1 MTRNRIMSLGVFH
14 EEWYR
19 IYVRNEEETMKV
31 LITGGYGFIGSHIAD
46 RFFKEGYEIYIID
59 NLSTGN
65 KDNVAIKHRGYV
77 LDVKD
82 TQCEEIFRA
91 YRFDAVVHLAAQVS
105 VSKSVVNP
113 HLDTESNI
121 LGLVNMLDLSAKY
134 GVKRFIYASSA
145 AVYGLDE
152 AIPHQENKAVDPI
165 APYGISKYVNE
176 IYANKWNELYDLS
189 TVGFRFSNV
198 YGPRQSS
205 SGEGGVVSIFINNL
219 LNNKPLKLYG
229 DGEQTRDFIYVEDVA
244 DAIFRSVNSSITGLY
259 NLSTNQAGSVN
270 ELINHLSAFEP
281 NAKVQKNPSREQ
293 DIKHSRLDNSAIMR
307 DLDWA
312 PLYSFAEGLER
323 TYSYFANERS
333 KAEVAATTAVKLKQS
348 KARPKVMKWLM
359 PTLENIVA
367 FALTAW
373 LSLSLID
380 SMYGIIDVKLFYIT
394 IIGILYGNRQALIS
408 VVLSIG
414 LLTYQEME
422 AGRDLLSLTYD
433 TDFFFRIAIYLFIGL
448 VVGYAIER
456 KNVRIAQQEQKVA
469 EATDRY
475 DFLENI
481 YKEVRD
487 VKDELQLRILNSGDS
502 YGKIYHATKELESLE
517 PEVVFNSAVNVV
529 KSIMRVEK
537 VTIYRVNKY
546 ESYLRLLASSGYNAN
561 ELQKSLRVADFPHL
575 KQVLE
580 SGQIY
585 INKEL
590 AANVPLMI
598 APIYHR
604 NHVAAVI
611 AIDGMKFESF
621 SLYHQ
626 NLFQI
631 TTNLIASALSKAF
644 TFIDATENDRYI
656 DGTAVLQPTIFNEI
670 LHSKNEIKHQH
681 QVPYLLLTSDLSN
694 ISLKEA
700 SQFIS
705 PLLRE
710 TDYLGVNSER
720 QLQVLL
726 SNTSEQDIDAIMSRL
741 SHPEISFTVLSEG

>member
-1 MTRNRIMSLGVFH
+1 
-14 EEWYR
+14 
-19 IYVRNEEETMKV
+19 MKV

-46 RFFKEGYEIYIID
+46 RFHKEGYEIYIID

-65 KDNVAIKHRGYV
+65 KANVQVKHRGYV

-82 TQCEEIFRA
+82 PKCEEIFRA
-91 YRFDAVVHLAAQVS
+91 YRFDAVVHMAAQVS
-105 VSKSVVNP
+105 VSKSLVNP
-113 HLDTESNI
+113 HLDTEANV

-152 AIPHQENKAVDPI
+152 QVPHQENKAVDPI

-176 IYANKWNELYDLS
+176 IYAKKWQELYDLS
-189 TVGFRFSNV
+189 TIGFRFSNV
-198 YGPRQSS
+198 YGPRQNSG
-205 SGEGGVVSIFINNL
+205 GEGGVVSIFINDL
-219 LNNKPLKLYG
+219 LDNKPLKLYG

-244 DAIFRSVNSSITGLY
+244 DAVFRSVNATVTGLY
-259 NLSTNQAGSVN
+259 NLSTNQSSSVN
-270 ELINHLSAFEP
+270 DLIEYLSQLQP
-281 NAKVQKNPSREQ
+281 DLKVQKNPPRDQ
-293 DIKHSRLDNSAIMR
+293 DIKHSRLDNAAVMR

-312 PLYSFAEGLER
+312 PLYSFKEGLER
-323 TYSYFANERS
+323 TYAYFAGQRAQ
-333 KAEVAATTAVKLKQS
+333 AEVAVSAAATAELNQS
-348 KARPKVMKWLM
+348 KARLRQRRKWLL
-359 PTLENIVA
+359 PTLENFAA
-367 FALTAW
+367 FILTAW
-373 LSLSLID
+373 LSLSLVD
-380 SMYGIIDVKLFYIT
+380 NMYGVIDVKLFYIT

-408 VVLSIG
+408 VVLSIC
-414 LLTYQEME
+414 LLTYQELQ

-456 KNVRIAQQEQKVA
+456 KNVRIAQQEQKVS
-469 EATDRY
+469 EATERY

-502 YGKIYHATKELESLE
+502 YGKIYYATKELESLE
-517 PEVVFNSAVNVV
+517 PEIVFNSAVNVV

-546 ESYLRLLASSGYNAN
+546 QSYLRLLASSGHHADD
-561 ELQKSLRVADFPHL
+561 LKKSLRVADFPYL
-575 KQVLE
+575 QKVLNN
-580 SGQIY
+580 GQIY
-585 INKEL
+585 VNKEL
-590 AANVPLMI
+590 EADVPLMV

-604 NHVAAVI
+604 DQVAAII
-611 AIDGMKFESF
+611 AVDGMRFESF

-644 TFIDATENDRYI
+644 TFIDATENDRYVE
-656 DGTAVLQPTIFNEI
+656 GTTILQPAIFSEI
-670 LHSKNEIKHQH
+670 LQSKNEIKHQH
-681 QVPYLLLTSDLSN
+681 QVPYLLLQSALDD
-694 ISLKEA
+694 ISLQEA
-700 SQFIS
+700 SQFIT

-710 TDYLGVNSER
+710 TDYLGVNKEQ

-726 SNTSEQDIDAIMSRL
+726 SNTSEQDIEVIMSRL
-741 SHPEISFTVLSEG
+741 SHPKISFTVLSEG